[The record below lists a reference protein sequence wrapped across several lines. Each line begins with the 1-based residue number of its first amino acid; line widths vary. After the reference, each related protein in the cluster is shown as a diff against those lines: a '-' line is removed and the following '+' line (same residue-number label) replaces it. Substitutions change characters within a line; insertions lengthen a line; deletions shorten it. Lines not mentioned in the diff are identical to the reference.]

1 MYAVDLQLVMEVWAR
16 GEPRH
21 ADITDLIAF
30 LDDDAW
36 ANALGNTAHVRV
48 QRGAIKAVVD
58 LHVVPVA
65 SSFIGNACDASV
77 SGGKNTRSR
86 WRPEVGAV
94 VGAQY
99 AGDGVTTKRRK
110 F

>member
-1 MYAVDLQLVMEVWAR
+1 MEVRSR

-30 LDDDAW
+30 LDDNAR

-48 QRGAIKAVVD
+48 KRSAIEAVVD

-65 SSFIGNACDASV
+65 SCFIGNARDASV

-86 WRPEVGAV
+86 WRTEVGAV

-99 AGDGVTTKRRK
+99 AGDGVAAKRRK